1 MNSQEN
7 NFGFDDNKGNYI
19 IISEDHI
26 NYRYEIIS
34 VLGTGSFGNVVMA
47 NDHKT
52 NRLVAVKI
60 INNHVNWSL
69 QQSINEIK
77 LLKNLQDRQK
87 TLQNSN
93 IISILDNFNFRSHM
107 CIITELLSTNLYSML
122 ELTNFKGLVM
132 IYFGI

>member
-1 MNSQEN
+1 
-7 NFGFDDNKGNYI
+7 
-19 IISEDHI
+19 
-26 NYRYEIIS
+26 
-34 VLGTGSFGNVVMA
+34 MA

-93 IISILDNFNFRSHM
+93 IISILDNFNFEVICVLLQNYYQPT
-107 CIITELLSTNLYSML
+107 CIQCWS
-122 ELTNFKGLVM
+122 
-132 IYFGI
+132 

>member
-1 MNSQEN
+1 MVSVCTKKVNLQGKRDLLHIKTATSANSSEFTGKQ
-7 NFGFDDNKGNYI
+7 FWFDDNKGNYI
-19 IISEDHI
+19 IIPEDHI

-77 LLKNLQDRQK
+77 LLKTYRTDKR
-87 TLQNSN
+87 
-93 IISILDNFNFRSHM
+93 
-107 CIITELLSTNLYSML
+107 LYRIQ
-122 ELTNFKGLVM
+122 T
-132 IYFGI
+132 

>member
-19 IISEDHI
+19 IIPEDHI

-77 LLKNLQDRQK
+77 LLKTYRTDKR
-87 TLQNSN
+87 
-93 IISILDNFNFRSHM
+93 
-107 CIITELLSTNLYSML
+107 LYRIQ
-122 ELTNFKGLVM
+122 T
-132 IYFGI
+132 

>member
-19 IISEDHI
+19 IIPEDHI

-60 INNHVNWSL
+60 INNHINWSL